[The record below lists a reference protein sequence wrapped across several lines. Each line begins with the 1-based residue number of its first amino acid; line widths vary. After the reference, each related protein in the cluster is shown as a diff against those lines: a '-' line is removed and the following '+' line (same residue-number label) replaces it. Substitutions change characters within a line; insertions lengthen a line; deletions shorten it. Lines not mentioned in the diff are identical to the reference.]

1 MRRLYVTL
9 SIARYL
15 GPRLSGFHHNLR
27 VGFDQGPFGRSVV
40 WREVLR
46 SVLEDADR
54 AEWEEWE

>member
-1 MRRLYVTL
+1 MRRLYVMP

-27 VGFDQGPFGRSVV
+27 VGFEQWPFGRSVV

-46 SVLEDADR
+46 WSSWDAGR
-54 AEWEEWE
+54 TRIGELK